1 MKIINWLKNLFS
13 RPIELV
19 WSEGEN
25 EIKSGKE
32 VDPMEDGMFPLCYV
46 GNDQDEGLDY
56 WIVCD
61 SDEMTVR
68 ECANFI
74 IGMANDIKILEQM
87 LAEEKA
93 RTNML
98 NFGQV
103 GR

>member
-1 MKIINWLKNLFS
+1 MTL
-13 RPIELV
+13 
-19 WSEGEN
+19 

-46 GNDQDEGLDY
+46 GYDAFTEMDY
-56 WIVCD
+56 WLVTD
-61 SDEMTVR
+61 DENASVR
-68 ECANFI
+68 ENAEFLFSLVKENE
-74 IGMANDIKILEQM
+74 NLKKQ